1 MEYSKEQ
8 VKDITEREKK
18 GIEAL
23 KALNLTPAAQ
33 ITKINLGNDTFVDRV
48 QPYLADTLYTEK
60 KDEPVKKDK

>member
-1 MEYSKEQ
+1 MQYSDEQ

-23 KALNLTPAAQ
+23 KKLHLTPAAQ
-33 ITKINLGNDTFVDRV
+33 VSKLNLGNDTFVDKV

-60 KDEPVKKDK
+60 KDEPVKKD